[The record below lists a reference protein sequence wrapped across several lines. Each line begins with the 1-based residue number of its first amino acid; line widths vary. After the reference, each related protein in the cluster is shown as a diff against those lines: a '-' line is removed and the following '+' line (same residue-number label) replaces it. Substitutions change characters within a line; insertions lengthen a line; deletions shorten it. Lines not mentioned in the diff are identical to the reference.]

1 VKESIDEPSAKI
13 NVLLQAYISQLKLDG
28 FALMADMV
36 YVTQSAGRLM
46 RAIYEM
52 VLLRQWAQLVDKTIS
67 LSKMIDKRM
76 WQSMCPL
83 RQFKKIPEDIIRK
96 IEKKNISWDRFY
108 DLDAHEIGKIN

>member
-52 VLLRQWAQLVDKTIS
+52 VLLRQWAQLVDKTLG
-67 LSKMIDKRM
+67 LSKMIDRRM
-76 WQSMCPL
+76 
-83 RQFKKIPEDIIRK
+83 
-96 IEKKNISWDRFY
+96 
-108 DLDAHEIGKIN
+108 